1 MKKLIGSVKTKTA
14 IFISGTG
21 TNFKKLYRFSLSKRS
36 PIIIKFVVSNNKFA
50 NGLIFAKKNNI
61 KNKTYNFKKKQN
73 AEKKILNDLKKNKID
88 LICLA
93 GFMKILSKSF
103 IKRFKGKILNI
114 HPSLLPKYKGLNT
127 HERVIRNKEKYSGCT
142 IHFVSSKLDSGKII
156 MQKKVKI
163 DKNETIKSLKDKVLK
178 QEHILY
184 PKAIKKIFSN
194 L

>member
-1 MKKLIGSVKTKTA
+1 
-14 IFISGTG
+14 
-21 TNFKKLYRFSLSKRS
+21 
-36 PIIIKFVVSNNKFA
+36 
-50 NGLIFAKKNNI
+50 
-61 KNKTYNFKKKQN
+61 
-73 AEKKILNDLKKNKID
+73 
-88 LICLA
+88 
-93 GFMKILSKSF
+93 MKILSKDF
-103 IKRFKGKILNI
+103 IQKFKGKILNI

-163 DKNETIKSLKDKVLK
+163 NKNETIKSLKDKVLK

-184 PKAIKKIFSN
+184 PKAIKKLFSN